1 MQRQRLLIL
10 VYCVAAWVAFAPP
23 TPAAEPKIVE
33 RDNVWAQDYT
43 DVKADPSVRFGT
55 LPSGMRYAIMHNA
68 TPPQQVSVRMR
79 VGAGSL
85 DETDAQQGLAHFLE
99 HMAFKGSKKVP
110 GGDVVQ
116 ILERLGLSFGGDTNA
131 STSFDETSYR
141 LDLPRADDATVDT
154 GLMLMREVASELTLA
169 ADSMDHER
177 GVVLSEERARDTP
190 GYRATLDQF
199 KFLLG
204 QQLAARRWPIGK
216 VEVLKNAPIKD
227 LADYYHSHYRPELTT
242 LVVVGDIDAKDMETK
257 VKNLFGDWTNPT
269 PAPAAPN
276 LGRPAD
282 RPFSAG
288 ITVQPGI
295 STQLQIMWLN
305 PYDDSAD
312 TVAIRKRETWRSLA
326 YAIINRRLETIA
338 QSAEPP
344 FLSAGVGRNDLIRS
358 VEMTQLSVG
367 STPEDWKKALFAA
380 DAARRQAVE
389 FGVRPDELTR
399 EITEMRTGRQ
409 NAVSRADTRRTPQLA
424 GGLQG
429 AAGGNVV
436 FTTPQTS
443 LDLFEAEV
451 KDVKV
456 EDINAILRATF
467 VGQGPV
473 VFMSS
478 AKPVDGGEAALL
490 AAVREA
496 EAAPVTALAA
506 TKNKTWV
513 YANSF
518 GATGK
523 VASKREVKDL
533 GVTFVRFANGVRL
546 TVKPTTFT
554 KNEILVSVRLGNGLL
569 GMPGDQSPPV
579 WATSAFVSGGLK
591 DLTFDE
597 IQQVFSDKVVRIGV
611 SVSEDAIEMSGGT
624 RPADLD
630 TEMQLLAA
638 YTTAPAYRPEA
649 FERMRNGLLQRID
662 SFTTTPGG
670 ILGRDFSQLT
680 HSGDLRWHTPD
691 RADLTKAKPSD
702 LPELLIPSLTKGE
715 MEVVVVGDITPDRAI
730 EAVAATFGAMPARL
744 SLPPVRTKDQLVK
757 FPGGTVEPVTLVHT
771 GRKDQSTAVLAW
783 PTDDFFANP
792 QRARAVRMLEQIMRL
807 RLTEQ
812 FRMAEGNTY
821 SPSTG
826 FDASQVWPHYGYVMA
841 RIETPP
847 DKLQHFFTDAALIAT
862 KIATEGVTDD
872 EIQRAKRPRIEALQ
886 KAKETN
892 GYWLGTLGGGQTDV
906 RKLDAIRQVITGI
919 EKVTAADIKQVAE
932 MYIRAD
938 KAWKIM
944 AVPEGA
950 PN

>member
-1 MQRQRLLIL
+1 MQRQRMLTL
-10 VYCVAAWVAFAPP
+10 VYCVAAWLAVTLPLA
-23 TPAAEPKIVE
+23 AAEPKVVE
-33 RDNVWAQDYT
+33 RDNVWAQDYS

-131 STSFDETSYR
+131 STSFEETSYR
-141 LDLPRADDATVDT
+141 LDLPRADAATVDT

-169 ADSMDHER
+169 PDAMDHER

-190 GYRATLDQF
+190 GYRASIDQM

-204 QQLAARRWPIGK
+204 QQLAARRLPIGK

-227 LADYYHSHYRPELTT
+227 LADYYHAHYRPEVTT
-242 LVVVGDIDAKDMETK
+242 LIIVGDIDAKEMETK

-269 PAPAAPN
+269 PAPKDPD
-276 LGRPAD
+276 LGKPAD

-295 STQLQIMWLN
+295 STQVQIMWIN

-312 TVAIRKRETWRSLA
+312 TLAIRKRETLRSLA
-326 YAIINRRLETIA
+326 FAVINRRLETIA
-338 QSAEPP
+338 QGAEPP

-358 VEMTQLSVG
+358 LEMTQLSVG
-367 STPEDWKKALFAA
+367 STPEDWKKAVFAA

-389 FGVRPDELTR
+389 FGVRQDELNR
-399 EITEMRTGRQ
+399 EITEMRTSRQ
-409 NAVSRADTRRTPQLA
+409 NAVARADTRRTPQLA

-429 AAGGNVV
+429 AAGGNIV
-436 FTTPQTS
+436 FTTPQAS
-443 LDLFEAEV
+443 LEQFEAAV

-473 VFMSS
+473 VFMST
-478 AKPVDGGEAALL
+478 AKPVAGGEAALL

-518 GATGK
+518 GVSGK

-533 GVTFVRFANGVRL
+533 GVTFVRFANGTRL

-554 KNEILVSVRLGNGLL
+554 KNEILVSVRMGNGLL
-569 GMPGDQSPPV
+569 GLSGDQVQPL
-579 WATSAFVSGGLK
+579 WATGAFVSGGLK

-597 IQQVFSDKVVRIGV
+597 IQQIFSDKVVRIGV
-611 SVSEDAIEMSGGT
+611 GVGEDALEMSGGT

-638 YTTAPAYRPEA
+638 YTTSPGYRPEA
-649 FERMRNGLLQRID
+649 FERVRNGLLQRVD

-670 ILGRDFSQLT
+670 VLGRDFGQLI
-680 HSGDLRWHTPD
+680 HSGDLRWHTPN
-691 RADLTKAKPSD
+691 RADLTNAKPGD
-702 LPELLIPSLTKGE
+702 LQALLTPSLTQGE
-715 MEVVVVGDITPDRAI
+715 VEVIMVGDVTVDRAI
-730 EAVAATFGAMPARL
+730 DAVAATFGAMPARL
-744 SLPPVRTKDQLVK
+744 SLPPAKSKDRLVK
-757 FPGGTVEPVTLVHT
+757 FPAGTPTPVTLMHT

-807 RLTEQ
+807 RLTDQ
-812 FRMAEGNTY
+812 FRVAEGNTY

-826 FDASQVWPHYGYVMA
+826 FDASQVWPHYGFVMA

-847 DKLQHFFTDAALIAT
+847 DKLQHFFTDAAIIAT
-862 KIATEGVTDD
+862 KIATDGVTDD

-892 GYWLGTLGGGQTDV
+892 GYWLGTLAGGQTDV

-919 EKVTAADIKQVAE
+919 EKVTAADIKQAAE
-932 MYIRAD
+932 MYIRAE
-938 KAWKIM
+938 KAWKVM
-944 AVPEGA
+944 AVPEAA